1 MLFEFFNSMKFSREE
16 VIDLVKAW
24 LVISLAFALV
34 MSGSSIGN
42 LANTSLLVALLV
54 SAITVGTGFLLH
66 ELAHKFYAQ
75 KYGCWAEFV
84 ASNTMLLVALLFP
97 LMGVQF
103 IFAAPGA
110 VVIDGYISRKKYG
123 IISIAGPITNIIIGI
138 FFLLLGMAVVDPIIA
153 LITSYG
159 TRINFWLAF
168 FNMLPIPPLDGSK
181 VLAWDKT
188 IYFLMLILCGVL
200 AFAI

>member
-1 MLFEFFNSMKFSREE
+1 MKFSREE
-16 VIDLVKAW
+16 VIDLIKAW

-34 MSGSSIGN
+34 MSGSSISD
-42 LANTSLLVALLV
+42 LANPSLLIALLV

-66 ELAHKFYAQ
+66 EIAHKFYAQ

-110 VVIDGYISRKKYG
+110 VVIDGYISKKKYG

-138 FFLLLGMAVVDPIIA
+138 FFLILGMAFTDPIIT
-153 LITSYG
+153 LIAGYG

-188 IYFLMLILCGVL
+188 IYFITLILCGVL
-200 AFAI
+200 AFML